1 MIFANGDEKD
11 IQIIREFK
19 KNGIIYI
26 EVKAVNKGYRCLNCC
41 TYHTNVKEYRTKYI
55 NHSIYT
61 LENTVLIYHQRR
73 FVCPKCGKTHMEDN
87 PFTSDGNRISD
98 KTVLSILEFLKRYNN
113 PFRAAAEYFNL
124 SVTEIIYYFDKY
136 CQMERNKFTR
146 VMCFDEIYFS
156 RKRKKKYVLVII
168 NFFNRAIIDV
178 LKDRDKS
185 TLSSYLRKID
195 IEERNRVLYVC
206 IDMNDNY
213 RDLLSVYFHNAFIV
227 VDSFHVVK
235 HIGEALDDVRKRIMR
250 RFENNKKSDEYYLL
264 KYKDSLLYIEDDL
277 SNEYKEPKYRHHF
290 HYLYS
295 DYEMLNMMLSLDSDL
310 NKAYELYHSYIRFNN
325 TDYDNPI
332 DPLNDLNEIINDFKL
347 SNIEEFI
354 KLSDMLNN
362 WKAEIVN
369 SFAKINGTRVSN
381 GPIEGR
387 NSLIKKI
394 LKIANGYTN
403 FKRFRNRVIYCLN
416 TLAKHNFKTQ

>member
-11 IQIIREFK
+11 VQIIREFK

-26 EVKAVNKGYRCLNCC
+26 EVKATNKGCRCLNCG
-41 TYHTNVKEYRTKYI
+41 TYHTNVKEYKTKYI

-61 LENTVLIYHQRR
+61 LENTILIYHQRR

-87 PFTSDGNRISD
+87 PFCSENNRISD

-113 PFRAAAEYFNL
+113 PFRAAANYFHL
-124 SVTEIIYYFDKY
+124 STTEIIKIFDKY

-156 RKRKKKYVLVII
+156 RKRKKKYVLIII

-195 IEERNRVLYVC
+195 VEERNRVLYVC

-235 HIGEALDDVRKRIMR
+235 HIGEALDDVRKKVMR
-250 RFENNKKSDEYYLL
+250 RFEDNKKSDEYYLL
-264 KYKDSLLYIEDDL
+264 KYKDGLLYIEDSL

-310 NKAYELYHSYIRFNN
+310 DKAYELYHSYIRFNN
-325 TDYDNPI
+325 TDYDNPF
-332 DPLNDLNEIINDFKL
+332 DSLADLNEIINDFKL

-354 KLSDMLNN
+354 KLADMLNN

-369 SFAKINGTRVSN
+369 SFAKVNGTRVSN

-416 TLAKHNFKTQ
+416 TLAKHKFKSQ